1 MYILSIEDMTVMQA
15 VFAVRLGR
23 RTRRKSMLLRRTGFN
38 RVETEP
44 LGGMVVNYKVG
55 DTGKRWDSGKR

>member
-1 MYILSIEDMTVMQA
+1 MQA